1 MSIPEHRKAIDKL
14 DARIVRLL
22 NERTRHVLAIGG
34 IKLAA
39 GEEIYVPHRER
50 AVLDRVCKLNTGP
63 ITNGQLRAIYRE
75 IMSSALALE
84 KTMTIAYPGPEAML
98 AHQAAVQK
106 FGSSLKYSAQKTIA
120 DVFTAVGN
128 NRANYGVVPVETS
141 AKGIIAQTL
150 GLFAGSDLKIVSQ
163 IHLPDGAARFLVLG
177 RQCSPPTGDDRTSM
191 MVWFAD
197 KAGTMRRKLETF
209 RSHKIKLSA
218 IELLSGRRKASGRL
232 VFMECDGHVQD
243 KKLARA
249 IAQLS
254 RDGFSIKVLG
264 SYPNMD

>member
-1 MSIPEHRKAIDKL
+1 VSIPKHRKAIDKL

-34 IKLAA
+34 IKVAA
-39 GEEIYVPHRER
+39 GEEIYAPHRER
-50 AVLDRVCKLNTGP
+50 AVFDRVRKLNKGP
-63 ITNGQLRAIYRE
+63 ITDGQIRAIYRE

-84 KTMTIAYPGPEAML
+84 KKLTIAHHGTATSP
-98 AHQAAVQK
+98 AHRAAVQK
-106 FGSSLKYSAQKTIA
+106 FGSSLNYLPQKTVA
-120 DVFTAVGN
+120 DVFYAVSGHL
-128 NRANYGVVPVETS
+128 ANYGVVPLEMS
-141 AKGIIAQTL
+141 AKGVVAQTL

-177 RQCSPPTGDDRTSM
+177 RQCGPPTGDDRTSM

-197 KAGTMRRKLETF
+197 KAGALRRKLETF
-209 RSHKIKLSA
+209 RSRKINLRA

-243 KKLARA
+243 KKLAKA
-249 IAQLS
+249 IAQLE
-254 RDGFSIKVLG
+254 RDGFSVKVLG
-264 SYPNMD
+264 SYPNTD